1 MFKKT
6 SLHEKHIAAGG
17 KMVEF
22 AGFEMPIQY
31 SSIVKEHT
39 MVREKCGLFDVSHMG
54 EIDITGNE
62 AENLV
67 QYLVTADIS
76 DMKEGDVRY
85 SPMCYENGGCVD
97 DVLVYKFADKFLLVV
112 NASNTAKDFDWM
124 LKNNKFDAEAKNVSP
139 EYSQIAIQG
148 PMSQSILSRVINRAK
163 LPQEYYTFNEVTIKK
178 DKNCIV
184 SRTGYTGEDGFELYL
199 DNETAPEIWDE
210 LIIAGGD
217 NITPCGLGA
226 RDTLRLEAG
235 MPLYGHELSP
245 DITPLEAGLKRFV
258 GLDKDGDFL
267 GKQALVKQD
276 QEGLTRRKCSLI
288 LKDKGIA
295 REGNLVFMNDMRI
308 GYLTSGTKSI
318 TLGDSIGVAMVN
330 VPYNKKGNEI
340 QVQIRNKMV
349 DAVIV
354 NGPFYKRNK

>member
-1 MFKKT
+1 MYKET

-54 EIDITGNE
+54 EVEITGKE
-62 AENLV
+62 AEKLV
-67 QYLVTADIS
+67 QYLVTAEIG
-76 DMKEGDVRY
+76 DMEVGDVRY

-124 LKNNKFDAEAKNVSP
+124 VKNNKFDAEVKNVSA

-148 PMSQSILSRVINRAK
+148 PLSQSILSRVISKSK
-163 LPQEYYTFNEVTIKK
+163 LPQQYYTFDEITIKK
-178 DKNCIV
+178 DRKCIV

-199 DNETAPEIWDE
+199 DNETAPLIWDE
-210 LIIAGGD
+210 LLIAGGN

-235 MPLYGHELSP
+235 MPLYGHELSS

-258 GLDKDGDFL
+258 GLDKEDDFL
-267 GKQALVKQD
+267 GKQALLKQ
-276 QEGLTRRKCSLI
+276 QEEGLTRRKCSVKLT
-288 LKDKGIA
+288 DKGIA

-318 TLGDSIGVAMVN
+318 TLGDSIGVAMVK
-330 VPYNKKGNEI
+330 VPYNKNGNEI

-354 NGPFYKRNK
+354 GGPFYKRKK